1 MEHTKFGENMNNRLS
16 IYILTVLIFFVNS
29 CGRNNPTAVSLLSMT
44 NAWECAGKE
53 SESIV
58 EMAKAIAQKADKSRC
73 KALKDF
79 FLCYCKGKEILAVV
93 EMKREYFFDSYIIFV
108 VTKDEVF
115 ECRYTKNIRV
125 VNRLQI
131 PDPNALRKHIAQLRN
146 FTYSKAMVGYHIT
159 PFIAVHVTLYEDNQP
174 IEMLLRPHTVNKK
187 AYIDPENVQSQAFYA
202 VLEMLD
208 NAPREMLN
216 SGTLAEVFEL

>member
-1 MEHTKFGENMNNRLS
+1 MNRVMFRFAL
-16 IYILTVLIFFVNS
+16 IGVLMYLTGCKQKVPSV
-29 CGRNNPTAVSLLSMT
+29 VSLLTMT
-44 NAWECAGKE
+44 NAWERAAQE
-53 SESIV
+53 NRATPEI
-58 EMAKAIAQKADKSRC
+58 AKAIARKADKSRC
-73 KALKDF
+73 KALTDF
-79 FLCYCKGKEILAVV
+79 FSCYCKGKVVRAVV

-115 ECRYTKNIRV
+115 ECRYTKNMRV

-131 PDPNALRKHIAQLRN
+131 PDQNALRKCIARLRN
-146 FTYSKAMVGYHIT
+146 FTYNKTMVSYDIM

-174 IEMLLRPHTVNKK
+174 IEMMLRPHTVNKK